1 MSRVTLSLDSLLGAT
16 RDSLGS
22 RWRFHGRHE
31 LVSRARGREH
41 ALVILAGHKPHLW
54 PHTLP
59 RVARYV
65 PAGMDVCLVT
75 AGLEHRE
82 LRAFAAQHGW
92 SYLSSE
98 NGHVSLAQ
106 NLAIRALPQA
116 RMLFKLDEDIFI
128 GEGFFE
134 DLLQG
139 YHRVQAVSEFALG
152 FCSPVLNVNGFSYV
166 DFLRARDLE
175 DAYRE
180 RFGEIRRAAEGIPVQ
195 QDGEAA
201 AWLWERTLPFDETA
215 AAFRRRTFAFS
226 IVPHRFS
233 IGAILFDRE
242 LWEGMG
248 GYDRGWS
255 SPGIGNDEYHLCA
268 SCLHSS
274 RIMAVVHNVFA
285 GHFSFGPQ
293 DQTMRSAFGDRLAQF

>member
-1 MSRVTLSLDSLLGAT
+1 MFSFDSLLSAT

-22 RWRFHGRHE
+22 RWRFQGRHE
-31 LVSRARGREH
+31 LVDRARGQEH

-59 RVARYV
+59 RIARYV
-65 PAGMDVCLVT
+65 PADMDVCLVT
-75 AGLEHRE
+75 AGLRHPQLRE
-82 LRAFAAQHGW
+82 FAAQHGW
-92 SYLSSE
+92 SYLSSQD
-98 NGHVSLAQ
+98 GHVSLAQ
-106 NLAIRALPQA
+106 NLAIRSLADA

-128 GEGFFE
+128 AEGFFE

-152 FCSPVLNVNGFSYV
+152 FCSPLLNVNGFSYV
-166 DFLRARDLE
+166 DFLCALGLE
-175 DAYRE
+175 AAYRE
-180 RFGEIRRAAEGIPVQ
+180 RFGELRRAGEGIPAQ
-195 QDGEAA
+195 QDGETA

-215 AAFRRRTFAFS
+215 AAFRRRPFAFS

-233 IGAILFDRE
+233 IGAIVFDRE
-242 LWEGMG
+242 LWENMG
-248 GYDRGWS
+248 GYDRGWR
-255 SPGIGNDEYHLCA
+255 SPGIGNDEYHLCS

-274 RIMAVVHNVFA
+274 RIMVVVHNVFA
-285 GHFSFGPQ
+285 GHFSFGAQ